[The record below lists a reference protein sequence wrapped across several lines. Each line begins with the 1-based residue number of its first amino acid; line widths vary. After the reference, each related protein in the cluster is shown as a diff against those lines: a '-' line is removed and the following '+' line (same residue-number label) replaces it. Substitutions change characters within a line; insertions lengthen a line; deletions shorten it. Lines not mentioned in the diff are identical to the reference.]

1 MNKMSFLDKLSAE
14 IKTDFPDSLNDLIV
28 VLPNKRAKVFL
39 LEALKKQYAKSL
51 FAPEIISVEELVQ
64 EISGIRALDSIELVF
79 EFYEVYRTVVTPE
92 KSQPFEQFAN
102 WAKMLLQDFNEIDRY
117 LLNPDRVF
125 SYLKDIED
133 IKHWSLDL
141 EKRTTMIQNYLEFWE
156 MMPVYYHAFFKYL
169 SDKRVGYQG
178 LIYRLAV
185 DKSAEFASKL
195 GAKKM
200 YFAGFNALNAA
211 EEVIIQAFLERDCA
225 KVFWDIDAV
234 FLDDPYHD
242 AGLFLRR
249 IKRDWKY
256 YRTHPMDW
264 IVNDFSDEKTIRV
277 IKTPKTVG
285 QARIAGKL
293 IEKIKSENQS
303 LNQVALVLGEE
314 NLLMPVLYS
323 LPVEVDALNITMGY
337 DGRSNPVQI
346 LISKLFKM
354 HLNALRR
361 DAVNYTLYHKEVL
374 DVLSNPMIEPYIDA
388 GVTIKNIH
396 EGNLTFFS
404 LDSLKAFNA
413 EPNILR
419 DLVLTKWETTPLD
432 VLRLLS
438 AIISEIKNR
447 LSTDAEEDKVV
458 KTFLYSMFQLINKL
472 INYGEQY
479 PTMDSIENVY
489 AIYKQVIDLAE
500 VSFEGEPLKGLQIM
514 GVLESRVLDFDT
526 VIITSV
532 NEGKFPAGKSQNS
545 FIPYDVKRELGLPTY
560 KEKDAIYS
568 YHFYHLLLRAK
579 NVYLLYN
586 SEAEGLDAGERSRF
600 ITQLEIE
607 KRPNHH
613 LEHLTYAA
621 FLPEKAYQPI
631 EVPKSKLLQEKLREI
646 ASERGFSP
654 SALTNYLR
662 NPIQFYLQRVL
673 RIREVDEVEESVAL
687 NTLGTII
694 HNALEELYKPLV
706 GRILTVSDLDDL
718 QKRSDAVVEVEFEKE
733 YSSNKDKLG
742 KNLLAFEVAKRN
754 VFHFLM
760 EERKNLL
767 NGDVVQ
773 ILELERLLEY
783 QLIDERLPYP
793 VNLFGYVDRIEIRN
807 EAIRVIDYKSGKVE
821 SNQLRL
827 KNWEGL
833 TTELKNDKIIQL
845 LCYALMF
852 EEEAAGRALEAGI
865 YSFKNRKEG
874 FLFFGVRQ
882 GREVDQVITTEVL
895 AEFRTELV
903 SLINTILKADTNF
916 IEELIR

>member
-1 MNKMSFLDKLSAE
+1 MTNIRFLDKLSVE
-14 IKTDFPDSLNDLIV
+14 IKADFPDSLDDLII

-39 LEALKKQYAKSL
+39 LEALKKQYPKSL
-51 FAPEIISVEELVQ
+51 FAPEISSVEELIQ
-64 EISGIRALDSIELVF
+64 QMSGLRALDSIELLF
-79 EFYEVYRTVVTPE
+79 EFYEVYSTVVTPD
-92 KSQPFEQFAN
+92 KLQPFEQFAN

-117 LLNPDRVF
+117 LLNPNRVF

-156 MMPVYYHAFFKYL
+156 MMPVYYQAFFEYL
-169 SDKRVGYQG
+169 TAKKVGYQG
-178 LIYRLAV
+178 LIYRQAV
-185 DKSAEFASKL
+185 DKSAEFAEKL
-195 GAKKM
+195 GDKKM

-211 EEVIIQAFLERDCA
+211 EEVIIQDFLARGCA

-234 FLDDPYHD
+234 FLNDPFHD

-249 IKRDWKY
+249 IKKQWKH
-256 YRTHPMDW
+256 YRSHPMDW
-264 IVNDFSDEKTIRV
+264 IVTDFSEPKTIRI

-285 QARIAGKL
+285 QARIAGKI

-346 LISKLFKM
+346 LVAKLFKM

-374 DVLSNPMIEPYIDA
+374 DVLSNPMIEPYVDA
-388 GVTIKNIH
+388 GTTIANIH

-404 LDSLKAFNA
+404 LDSLKTFNPQ
-413 EPNILR
+413 PNTLR
-419 DLVLTKWETTPLD
+419 DLLLTKWEDKPLV

-438 AIISEIKNR
+438 TILLEIKDKH
-447 LSTDAEEDKVV
+447 SGQAEEEKLS
-458 KTFLYSMFQLINKL
+458 KTFLYSMYQLINKL
-472 INYGEQY
+472 ITYCEKY
-479 PTMDSIENVY
+479 PTMDTVENVY
-489 AIYKQVIDLAE
+489 AIYKQIIDLSE

-579 NVYLLYN
+579 DVYLLYN

-607 KRPNHH
+607 KRPNHQ
-613 LEHLTYAA
+613 LQHLTYSA

-631 EVPKSKLLQEKLREI
+631 EVPKSELLQSKLREI
-646 ASERGFSP
+646 AENKGFSP

-662 NPIQFYLQRVL
+662 NPIQFYLQRIL
-673 RIREVDEVEESVAL
+673 GIREVEEVEENVAL

-694 HNALEELYKPLV
+694 HHALEQLYQPLV
-706 GRILTVSDLDDL
+706 GRMLTVADLDDL
-718 QKRSDAVVEVEFEKE
+718 QKKSDAVVEMEFERE
-733 YSSNKDKLG
+733 YSSNREKLG

-754 VFHFLM
+754 VFHFLA
-760 EERKNLL
+760 EERRNLQ
-767 NGDVVQ
+767 NGDEVQ
-773 ILELERLLEY
+773 ILELERSLKYTLV
-783 QLIDERLPYP
+783 DERLPYP
-793 VNLFGYVDRIEIRN
+793 VIISGFVDRIEIRN
-807 EAIRVIDYKSGKVE
+807 KSIRVIDYKSGKVTA
-821 SNQLRL
+821 NQLRL
-827 KNWEGL
+827 KSWDGL
-833 TTELKNDKIIQL
+833 TADLKNDKIIQL

-852 EEEAAGRALEAGI
+852 ESEAGNRPLEAGI

-882 GREVDQVITTEVL
+882 GKEIDSVISAEVL
-895 AEFRTELV
+895 REFKTELV
-903 SLINTILKADTNF
+903 DLINAILHPDSSFVEALN
-916 IEELIR
+916 

>member
-1 MNKMSFLDKLSAE
+1 MSKIRFLDKLSLE
-14 IKTDFPDSLNDLIV
+14 IKADFPDSLDDLIV

-39 LEALKKQYAKSL
+39 LESLKKQYPKSL

-64 EISGIRALDSIELVF
+64 DISGIRALDSIELVF
-79 EFYEVYRTVVTPE
+79 EFYEVYSSVVAPE
-92 KSQPFEQFAN
+92 KLQPFEQFAN

-117 LLNPDRVF
+117 LLNPNRVF

-141 EKRTTMIQNYLEFWE
+141 EKRTSMIQNYLEFWD
-156 MMPVYYHAFFKYL
+156 MMPVYYQAFYDYL
-169 SDKRVGYQG
+169 IERKVGYQG

-185 DKSAEFASKL
+185 DKSKDFSKQL
-195 GAKKM
+195 GTKKM

-211 EEVIIQAFLERDCA
+211 EEVMIQSFLEQGCA
-225 KVFWDIDAV
+225 KVYWDIDTV
-234 FLDDPYHD
+234 FLEDPYHD

-249 IKRDWKY
+249 IKKDWKY

-264 IVNDFSDEKTIRV
+264 IVTDFSDEKNIQI

-293 IEKIKSENQS
+293 IEKIKSENES

-354 HLNALRR
+354 HLHAIRR
-361 DAVNYTLYHKEVL
+361 DAANYTLYHKEVL
-374 DVLSNPMIEPYIDA
+374 DVLSNPMIEPYVDA
-388 GVTIKNIH
+388 ATTIKNIH

-404 LDSLKAFNA
+404 LDSLKAFNTN
-413 EPNILR
+413 PNVLR
-419 DLVLTKWETTPLD
+419 DLVLTKWSDTPLE

-438 AIISEIKNR
+438 SVISEIKNR
-447 LSTDAEEDKVV
+447 LSSDVEEDKVA
-458 KTFLYSMFQLINKL
+458 KTFLYSMFQLLNKL
-472 INYGEQY
+472 ITYCEKY
-479 PTMDSIENVY
+479 PTMDTVENVY

-514 GVLESRVLDFDT
+514 GVLESRVLDFET

-579 NVYLLYN
+579 NIYLLYN

-600 ITQLEIE
+600 LTQLEIE

-613 LEHLTYAA
+613 LEHLTYSA

-631 EVPKSKLLQEKLREI
+631 EVPKSVQLQEKLQEI
-646 ASERGFSP
+646 AAGRGFSP

-694 HNALEELYKPLV
+694 HNALENLYKPLV

-718 QKRSDAVVEVEFEKE
+718 QKKSDGVVELEFEKE

-767 NGDVVQ
+767 NGDEVQ

-783 QLIDERLPYP
+783 QLVDERLPFP
-793 VNLFGYVDRIEIRN
+793 VNLFGYVDRIELRN
-807 EAIRVIDYKSGKVE
+807 QAIRVIDYKSGKVE

-827 KNWEGL
+827 RDWQGL

-852 EEEAAGRALEAGI
+852 EEEAAGRPLEAGI

-874 FLFFGVRQ
+874 FLFFGIRH
-882 GREVDQVITTEVL
+882 GRDIDQVIGREVL
-895 AEFRTELV
+895 AEFKTELV
-903 SLINTILKADTNF
+903 ALINAILKPDTSF
-916 IEELIR
+916 VEEV